1 VILVEPLMPLLRA
14 IASGDDKRASTL
26 IEATPGLA
34 RKQASV
40 GAARASAGEYFF
52 SEIKQYLYAG
62 DTALHI
68 AAAAYKT
75 DIAKDLILHGADPRA
90 RNRRG
95 AEPLHYASGGIPGSA
110 HWNPRA
116 QAATIRF
123 LIRSGSRPD
132 ATDQSGVTPLH
143 RAVRTR
149 CAAAVRALLENGA
162 SPRLGNRS
170 GSTPLHL
177 AVQNTGRGGSG
188 EAEAREQQEA
198 IIRLLV
204 EHGALFTDT
213 DHRGKSVSASIT
225 AGWIKELFG
234 PECSA

>member
-1 VILVEPLMPLLRA
+1 MMEPLMSLLRA
-14 IASGDDKRASTL
+14 IARGDHKRSSAL
-26 IEATPGLA
+26 IEATPDLA
-34 RKQASV
+34 RKPASV
-40 GAARASAGEYFF
+40 GATRSSSTDYFF
-52 SEIKQYLYAG
+52 PEIGQYLYAG
-62 DTALHI
+62 DTALHF
-68 AAAAYKT
+68 AAAGYKT
-75 DIAKDLILHGADPRA
+75 DIAKDLILHGADPGA

-95 AEPLHYASGGIPGSA
+95 AEPLHYASSGNPGSA
-110 HWNPRA
+110 HWNPAA
-116 QAATIRF
+116 QAATITF

-132 ATDQSGVTPLH
+132 ATDKSGVTPLH

-162 SPRLGNRS
+162 SPRLGNGS

-198 IIRLLV
+198 IIRLLL
-204 EHGALFTDT
+204 EHGARLTDT

-225 AGWIKELFG
+225 SGWIKEFLG
-234 PECSA
+234 SLH